1 MTLPG
6 FMGQSRAPTLC
17 RGSCL
22 PSGAPL
28 ATPHSATK
36 RIAEQVCGRPCPCPR
51 CKGLQR
57 AGLRNELPPQKEA
70 LRSTF
75 GEDGAGRCQ
84 VESPGLN
91 QGEAA
96 PQGPLHREDGPG
108 QQRAPHFCF
117 TKAVQADSGGF
128 WRRLLNQRVGLAAG
142 EFDTGCKNMKPGPFI
157 INAEILEEIL
167 LCLLWTELT
176 PHSYA
181 EALPPMWCFEVG
193 PLGGNQVWGTLE
205 VVPSW

>member
-6 FMGQSRAPTLC
+6 FMGQSRAPTPC

-70 LRSTF
+70 LRSAF

-84 VESPGLN
+84 VGSPGLN

-96 PQGPLHREDGPG
+96 PPGPSSQGGRAGAAEGAPLLLYKGS
-108 QQRAPHFCF
+108 A
-117 TKAVQADSGGF
+117 GGF
-128 WRRLLNQRVGLAAG
+128 GGLLEAAPKSACGPRR
-142 EFDTGCKNMKPGPFI
+142 
-157 INAEILEEIL
+157 
-167 LCLLWTELT
+167 
-176 PHSYA
+176 
-181 EALPPMWCFEVG
+181 
-193 PLGGNQVWGTLE
+193 WGI
-205 VVPSW
+205 